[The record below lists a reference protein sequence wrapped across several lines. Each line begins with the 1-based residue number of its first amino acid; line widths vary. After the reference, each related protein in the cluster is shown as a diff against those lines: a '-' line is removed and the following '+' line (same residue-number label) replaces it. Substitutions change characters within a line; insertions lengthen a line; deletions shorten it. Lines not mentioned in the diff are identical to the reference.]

1 MIIQRR
7 SPKYP
12 RRGPSCLLV
21 LVVIAVG
28 VLGVYVISNAEE
40 VRDAI
45 VPTPTME
52 PTRSAA
58 EHATSAALY
67 ERDGELE
74 NAIAAYEQAIVLD
87 PNKITYYMPLI
98 NLLTVTG
105 DPELALEWAEKAKVL
120 AVDNDQVWAA
130 VAMAHVANAD
140 RLAETGDPASAELQY
155 AEAIAAAE
163 EAVELNPNN
172 AEAFAHMATALARL
186 GLDRIA
192 EAQEKAALAVELAPE
207 SPITRRA
214 MASVFEQLGQYDNAI
229 NEYLVALDF
238 NPNLVEMRVDLAY
251 LYFFT
256 ERRQEAILTLQDVIE
271 IDPTRADAFDGLGYF
286 YFVLGQY
293 PQAEENAYQAVTLDP
308 NMTRAHA
315 HLGAAYFK
323 QFKYDS
329 AIEELSLATEA
340 YDEITPTNATYFTM
354 LGLAYYYQSQCE
366 DAMPLFNDVLAAV
379 EPDSIQEANALE
391 GVELCRQAQLDVGSP

>member
-1 MIIQRR
+1 MIIHRR
-7 SPKYP
+7 SPTYP

-21 LVVIAVG
+21 LIVIAVG

-87 PNKITYYMPLI
+87 PNKIAYYLPLI

-105 DPELALEWAEKAKVL
+105 NPEKALEWAEKAKVL
-120 AVDNDQVWAA
+120 AVDNDQVWAV
-130 VAMAHVANAD
+130 VALAHISNAD

-155 AEAIAAAE
+155 AEAIEAAGA
-163 EAVELNPNN
+163 AVELNPNN

-186 GLDRIA
+186 GLDRII

-214 MASVFEQLGQYDNAI
+214 MATVFEQLGQYDNAI

-238 NPNLVEMRVDLAY
+238 NPNLVDMRVDLAY

-271 IDPTRADAFDGLGYF
+271 LDPTRADAFDGLGYF

-293 PQAEENAYQAVTLDP
+293 PQAEENAYQAVMLDP
-308 NMTRAHA
+308 DMTRAHA
-315 HLGAAYFK
+315 HLGAALFK

-329 AIEELSLATEA
+329 AIEELSIAIEA

-366 DAMPLFNDVLAAV
+366 DAIPLFNDVLAAV
-379 EPDSIQEANALE
+379 ESESIQEANALE
-391 GVELCRQAQLDVGSP
+391 GMELCRQAQLDAGAP